1 MSVLVRYGQVPEV
14 ARFAV
19 AVDEHLHRG
28 EQVVV
33 RTSRGLELGNLLQD
47 WKPESLE
54 DGSSSDRL
62 EAELADLRIVRKAT
76 TDDRRTQQERQRQCE
91 SEFATWQQR
100 IAEWKL
106 ELELVDS
113 ETTLDGEQ
121 LILYVL
127 NERGPDCTK
136 LSLYAAAGGLGT
148 ITVQPVGIDGM
159 IQLEPTG
166 GCGTGGCGSGGCGH

>member
-1 MSVLVRYGQVPEV
+1 MSLLVRYGQVPEV
-14 ARFAV
+14 ARFVV
-19 AVDEHLHRG
+19 AVDEPLNRG
-28 EQVVV
+28 EEVVV

-47 WKPESLE
+47 WRPESLA

-62 EAELADLRIVRKAT
+62 EAELADLRIVRKANSE
-76 TDDRRTQQERQRQCE
+76 DHQRHRENQTRCE
-91 SEFATWQQR
+91 SEFESWQKR

-113 ETTLDGEQ
+113 ERTLEGEQ

-166 GCGTGGCGSGGCGH
+166 GCGGGGCGSGGCGH